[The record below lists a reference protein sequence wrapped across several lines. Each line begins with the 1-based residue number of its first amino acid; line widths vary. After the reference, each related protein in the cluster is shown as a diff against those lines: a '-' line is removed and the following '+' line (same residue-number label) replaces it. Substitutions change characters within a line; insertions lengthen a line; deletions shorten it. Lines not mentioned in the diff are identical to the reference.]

1 MENKKKTHGEY
12 IKIYT
17 DGRDTIAQLYDGNTF
32 QKILGE
38 AVARCH
44 PDDEFDLATGAKL
57 ALDRLLASGE
67 MNGEFIGFRGL
78 SKDPNHLRLVGGQ
91 TENISDPKIKE
102 KIVFPNGV
110 TSYESELDK
119 VFPFNK
125 ICPVYDVYGNRLIK
139 FPKCYIRWTD
149 TAEGYIDGFDV
160 AAEKISATATVR
172 QVKKYFLN
180 PLAYAVKC
188 AILFGRKEK

>member
-1 MENKKKTHGEY
+1 M
-12 IKIYT
+12 
-17 DGRDTIAQLYDGNTF
+17 
-32 QKILGE
+32 
-38 AVARCH
+38 
-44 PDDEFDLATGAKL
+44 
-57 ALDRLLASGE
+57 
-67 MNGEFIGFRGL
+67 
-78 SKDPNHLRLVGGQ
+78 
-91 TENISDPKIKE
+91 
-102 KIVFPNGV
+102 FPNGV